1 MAPDTPFSSP
11 LRFLADNPVVVLE
24 RLRQGYIDYMGW
36 AADQVTDF
44 HLLYA
49 LESGL
54 LDTCADAFPDPRL
67 NPEIPIRVL
76 LAAAIAGAFQGE
88 YALCQLGVALHSPAL
103 LAQLGVNV
111 QWLTPGEGLSRRGTR
126 EEAVFH
132 PDTLRKLLQQ
142 IAALDREAGRRPGES
157 LLSWWNETVGP
168 AFLRQAGGGSG
179 AWILDCTKVRVN
191 LKNPRYEGSDTST
204 DADGEPIRG
213 YTVGLLSSLIDTGRL
228 LTRVGWD
235 TARAG
240 ETTLALPL
248 VKEASLLSPGET
260 LLHDRGLIDGAV
272 ISCLK
277 RDLGV
282 DVVFPLK
289 SEMLSYRLAVLMAE
303 REPHRWEPHPTRPR
317 QAIQKVE
324 AIEGPWEECTVGLN
338 GCVVREWNA
347 AREAY
352 DYWVF
357 ATTNLSRSGRGIIR
371 DYEARAECEEDHR
384 QVKGDDWELDEFTS
398 TALGEILF
406 HVLVVLFAYNLCQVY
421 GQTAKGQRFAGKTKR
436 ARQRQVRRERVLR
449 VLVIA
454 EPYYAVLEHLDVS
467 EVLLEA
473 EGAPRERLR
482 AVVRRLKT
490 DREARQRGARRGRCV
505 S

>member
-1 MAPDTPFSSP
+1 MAPETGFASP
-11 LRFLADNPVVVLE
+11 LQWLTENPKLVLE
-24 RLRQGYIDYMGW
+24 RLRQGYIEYLGF
-36 AADQVTDF
+36 AVDQLTDF

-54 LDTCADAFPDPRL
+54 LDTCARAFPDPRL
-67 NPEIPIRVL
+67 YPEIPSRVL
-76 LAAAIAGAFQGE
+76 LSAAVAGAFQGE

-103 LAQLGVNV
+103 LAQLGLNV
-111 QWLTPGEGLSRRGTR
+111 QWLTPGDGLSRRGTQ
-126 EEAVFH
+126 EESVFH
-132 PDTLRKLLQQ
+132 PDTLRKLLKQ
-142 IAALDREAGRRPGES
+142 IAARDREAGRRPGES

-179 AWILDCTKVRVN
+179 AWILDCTKVLVN

-204 DADGEPIRG
+204 DEDGEPIRG
-213 YTVGLLSSLIDTGRL
+213 YKVGLLSSLIDTGRL
-228 LTRVGWD
+228 ITRVGWD

-248 VKEASLLSPGET
+248 VTEASLLSPGET

-289 SEMLSYRLAVLMAE
+289 REMLSYRLAVLMAE
-303 REPHRWEPHPTRPR
+303 REPHRWEPHPTRHR
-317 QAIQKVE
+317 QEIQKVE
-324 AIEGPWEECTVGLN
+324 AIGGPWEECTVPLN
-338 GCVVREWNA
+338 GCVVREWDPE
-347 AREAY
+347 REVY
-352 DYWVF
+352 EYWVF
-357 ATTNLSRSGRGIIR
+357 ATTNLSRSGRGMIR

-384 QVKGDDWELDEFTS
+384 QVKGDDWELEEFTS
-398 TALGEILF
+398 TALVEILF
-406 HVLVVLFAYNLCQVY
+406 HVLVVLFAYNVCQVY
-421 GQTAKGQRFAGKTKR
+421 GQTEKGERFAGKTKR
-436 ARQRQVRRERVLR
+436 ARRRQMRREPAKW
-449 VLVIA
+449 LVIA
-454 EPYYAVLEHLDVS
+454 APYYGVLEDLDVS

-482 AVVRRLKT
+482 AVVRRLKVE
-490 DREARQRGARRGRCV
+490 RAARKEAAPHRR
-505 S
+505 SAS